1 MVSYQSPILSTRDI
15 PGTRDVCITYLKK
28 CKFMAKA
35 GVLRFSEDVY
45 RDYECQAQ
53 EMKMVKY
60 LHA

>member
-1 MVSYQSPILSTRDI
+1 
-15 PGTRDVCITYLKK
+15 
-28 CKFMAKA
+28 MAKA

-45 RDYECQAQ
+45 RDYECQTQ